1 MVQRACADR
10 GNGDCSHQLLIFQHW
25 DSYRRAS
32 PRKICKFDDV
42 LIAFKVRLAG
52 PNIVDVSNLFGS
64 RDGPQAAF
72 RMGTDHL
79 TSPHRKLGWR
89 IVECNTTED
98 VAVIPNRAWQICVAF
113 SSIAPNTGS
122 SSPDD
127 ELMTFSTSDV
137 AVCCSRASC
146 GFAL

>member
-10 GNGDCSHQLLIFQHW
+10 GNGDCSHQLLIW

-64 RDGPQAAF
+64 RDNARVRGLVAAVAAGLLQTAQGRPMNIIEEFRAATTNVFRSPQF
-72 RMGTDHL
+72 TW
-79 TSPHRKLGWR
+79 S
-89 IVECNTTED
+89 
-98 VAVIPNRAWQICVAF
+98 
-113 SSIAPNTGS
+113 
-122 SSPDD
+122 
-127 ELMTFSTSDV
+127 
-137 AVCCSRASC
+137 
-146 GFAL
+146 